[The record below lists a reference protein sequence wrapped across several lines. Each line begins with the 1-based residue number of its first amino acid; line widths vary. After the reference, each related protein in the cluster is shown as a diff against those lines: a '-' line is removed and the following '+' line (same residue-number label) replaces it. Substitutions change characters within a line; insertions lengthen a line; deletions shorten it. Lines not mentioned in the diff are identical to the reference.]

1 MHIMQFSRS
10 DLADFTYFL
19 AIARH
24 RNFRKAGLEL
34 GISASALSHA
44 LKGLETRLGIRLVHR
59 TNRSVNLTAAGEELC
74 NSITAPFAAIGQAV
88 EDLNRFRDSP
98 TGRIRLN
105 VVADAA
111 PLLLGPVLPVFMDR
125 YPDVDVEITSSN
137 RMVDV
142 VRDGYDAGIR
152 YGGTVPQDMIV
163 QRLSADIRWVV
174 TGAPAYLERFGTPE
188 TPYDLKDHRCLR
200 IRLGDESIYQWE
212 FQRDGKEFAV
222 HVPGTVTIDE
232 SQTGLSLAR
241 NGAGLFFAA
250 EPVQAQLV
258 SEGTARIVL
267 EDWSTTGPG
276 YHVYYSSR
284 QQVPSG
290 LKLLIDLI
298 REMRPLGF

>member
-1 MHIMQFSRS
+1 VKNSAIPSR
-10 DLADFTYFL
+10 
-19 AIARH
+19 R
-24 RNFRKAGLEL
+24 
-34 GISASALSHA
+34 
-44 LKGLETRLGIRLVHR
+44 
-59 TNRSVNLTAAGEELC
+59 
-74 NSITAPFAAIGQAV
+74 PFAAIGQAV

-142 VRDGYDAGIR
+142 VRGRFTMPGIR

>member
-1 MHIMQFSRS
+1 MQFSRS